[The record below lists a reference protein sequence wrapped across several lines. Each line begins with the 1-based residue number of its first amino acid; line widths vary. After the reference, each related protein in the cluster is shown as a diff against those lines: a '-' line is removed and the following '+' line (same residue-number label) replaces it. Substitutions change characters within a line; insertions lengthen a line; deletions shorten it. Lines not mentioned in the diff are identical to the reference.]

1 MSTAK
6 NFGIPRST
14 RGGASIAASTPVIS
28 PAPPSTATIRW
39 TGGTWCAGSIPPG
52 APRRSSND
60 GVTDTYHYTN
70 AAPQEHSFN
79 DGLWGDVEDYILGLA
94 KAKDHRI
101 TVFTG
106 PVLADDDRNYGEDR
120 PGGPWR
126 VPVRFWKV
134 ICYVK
139 ADGTRS
145 ATGFLLDQADEIA
158 GLLEGLTPLPQARE
172 VAQVHQKAVHETSS

>member
-1 MSTAK
+1 M
-6 NFGIPRST
+6 
-14 RGGASIAASTPVIS
+14 
-28 PAPPSTATIRW
+28 
-39 TGGTWCAGSIPPG
+39 
-52 APRRSSND
+52 
-60 GVTDTYHYTN
+60 
-70 AAPQEHSFN
+70 
-79 DGLWGDVEDYILGLA
+79 EDYILGLA

-172 VAQVHQKAVHETSS
+172 VARVHQKAVTDIERLTKLDLGALRRFDPLRDLEATKRTRRILLPANIVV